1 MSPLMFPQQDMGAG
15 SEPCVAARRGS
26 PCPSWGQNSAR
37 CGMSALSPFS
47 PQLRTLIG
55 AAGTAEKCHLQTST
69 RLFDDVVGTGEERR
83 RHSQPERLGCLE
95 VD

>member
-1 MSPLMFPQQDMGAG
+1 MFPQQDMGAG

-26 PCPSWGQNSAR
+26 PCPSRVRFGR

-83 RHSQPERLGCLE
+83 RHSQPERHGCLE